1 MGLLMTDQKTRL
13 WCQANDCD
21 ETIDDDDDVVWVN
34 YQQGECYHRECY
46 AGPERNPR
54 SFSAG
59 ELVMYEELPEN
70 AMSSSGKPENVG
82 YDLFAVINDGV
93 CIEMKMAYEVTAVYE
108 HSADEPVG
116 TVLSGEPRSGVD
128 G

>member
-1 MGLLMTDQKTRL
+1 MTETKTRL

-21 ETIDDDDDVVWVN
+21 ETIDGDDIVWVN

-59 ELVMYEELPEN
+59 ELVTGEELPEN
-70 AMSSSGKPENVG
+70 AMDPSGKPEWVG
-82 YDLFAVINDGV
+82 DDLIAVVNDGV
-93 CIEMKMAYEVTAVYE
+93 CIEMEIAYEVTAVYE

-116 TVLSGEPRSGVD
+116 TVLSGEPRSGGD
-128 G
+128 TE